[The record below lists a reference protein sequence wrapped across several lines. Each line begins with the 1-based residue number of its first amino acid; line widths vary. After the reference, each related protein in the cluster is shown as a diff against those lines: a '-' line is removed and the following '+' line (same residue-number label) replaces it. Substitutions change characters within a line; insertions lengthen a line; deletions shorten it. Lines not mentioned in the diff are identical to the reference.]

1 MASIL
6 VDILEIMVT
15 IGDKSTAGAVGAN
28 GGADA
33 GAAVVD
39 AVLGLLTGGVSVS
52 STPDSATC
60 LDALFGFADLSAELI
75 AS

>member
-1 MASIL
+1 MLAL
-6 VDILEIMVT
+6 
-15 IGDKSTAGAVGAN
+15 
-28 GGADA
+28 GADA